1 MEPLALLSL
10 VIARLVMP
18 LLQLSSAVRER
29 ALIGILT
36 SPIQLPKLAN
46 LRLELHLKTLLR
58 RLRLLCISCTLLLG
72 LFLGDVLEERLGRR
86 CLLQVVQTAAVFPGL
101 RLRLILEISLLDAL
115 LATPSVCIICL
126 CRVVRLVRCFGLREG
141 RLLCVAVEVRG
152 DEDVGSLTVRGGIT
166 CPEVTEK
173 QLVGTAILIALRLW
187 LLVAIVVVLMR
198 MVMLTTVHHSLVILV
213 CGAVVKSGIG
223 SGLDH
228 TSCESC
234 CC

>member
-1 MEPLALLSL
+1 MEPLALLRL
-10 VIARLVMP
+10 VVARLVMP

-58 RLRLLCISCTLLLG
+58 GLRLLCISCTLLLG
-72 LFLGDVLEERLGRR
+72 LFLGDVLEERLGSR

-115 LATPSVCIICL
+115 LATPIVCIICL

-152 DEDVGSLTVRGGIT
+152 DEDVGGLAVRGGIT

>member
-1 MEPLALLSL
+1 M
-10 VIARLVMP
+10 R
-18 LLQLSSAVRER
+18 
-29 ALIGILT
+29 
-36 SPIQLPKLAN
+36 
-46 LRLELHLKTLLR
+46 
-58 RLRLLCISCTLLLG
+58 
-72 LFLGDVLEERLGRR
+72 D
-86 CLLQVVQTAAVFPGL
+86 
-101 RLRLILEISLLDAL
+101 
-115 LATPSVCIICL
+115 
-126 CRVVRLVRCFGLREG
+126 G
-141 RLLCVAVEVRG
+141 RLLGAAVEVRG
-152 DEDVGSLTVRGGIT
+152 DEHVGGLAVRGGIT

-213 CGAVVKSGIG
+213 CGAVVKCGIG